1 MAPEDPEQF
10 RKETSTVCS
19 LYLQAPELHER
30 GVHLMC
36 CDEKTGMQA
45 LERARPTRPA
55 IPGYVERREQ
65 HYVRHGTQC
74 LIANF
79 EVATGQIVAPTLSST
94 RSEEDF
100 AIHLLE
106 TVTSDL
112 EGEWIFIIDN
122 LDTHKSE
129 SLVCL
134 VADLCDLDED
144 LGKKGRRGILQSTAT
159 RAAFL
164 ADPSHRIRLVY
175 TPKHASWLNQ
185 IELWFSILVRRLLK
199 RASFTSIDDLKARV
213 LKFIEYFNK
222 TMAKPFKWTYTGR
235 ALRA

>member
-1 MAPEDPEQF
+1 
-10 RKETSTVCS
+10 
-19 LYLQAPELHER
+19 
-30 GVHLMC
+30 
-36 CDEKTGMQA
+36 MQA
-45 LERARPTRPA
+45 LERAHPTRPA

-79 EVATGQIVAPTLSST
+79 EVATGQIVAPTLSSS

-100 AIHLLE
+100 ANHVLR
-106 TVTSDL
+106 TVASDL
-112 EGEWIFIIDN
+112 EGEWIFIVDN

-134 VADLCDLDED
+134 IAELGDLEAD

-164 ADPSHRIRLVY
+164 GDPSHRIRFVY

-199 RASFTSIDDLKARV
+199 RASYRRGTTQRTCAGLHR
-213 LKFIEYFNK
+213 L
-222 TMAKPFKWTYTGR
+222 
-235 ALRA
+235 L